1 MRLTQDFLAE
11 TYKRVMVSAVMKM
24 QITLKTAGILRDAIG
39 ETGQVLHKGKEAS
52 DAVEAEARAA
62 LEVTLQL

>member
-1 MRLTQDFLAE
+1 
-11 TYKRVMVSAVMKM
+11 MKM
-24 QITLKTAGILRDAIG
+24 QIIPKTAGILRDAIG

-52 DAVEAEARAA
+52 DAVEAEVRAA